1 MVMHIAILLPRP
13 LERPT
18 GGYAVQY
25 EYANRLVARGHR
37 VTIVHAWS
45 GDRPHRSQWMYYWQ
59 ELGRLARR
67 REPVVTWFAL
77 DGRVRVRL
85 VPYLHARFLPRADV
99 FLFTAWQTVARFA
112 GPIPDRAFHF
122 VYDYEFWQAT
132 PELRTQ
138 MLSVFRHAGLR
149 RIAGS
154 RAVAAML
161 AEAGSDAI
169 ATVPCGIDLERW
181 RVRRDVAKDDLL
193 VGFPLRNEPH
203 KGMPE
208 AFEAL
213 DKVRVKLP
221 GTSFAA
227 FGEAAEVTAPGF
239 VRQRGRLSDDALCAF
254 YNECAVFLLPSR
266 YEGWGLPA
274 AEAMA
279 CGTPVVTTANGGT
292 EDFAIDGET
301 AVVVAPGD
309 AAAMAEAICRLLS
322 DPQLRSRI
330 ASTGRR
336 RISQMSWDAATD
348 ALLTALLAA

>member
-1 MVMHIAILLPRP
+1 MHIAILLPRP

-45 GDRPHRSQWMYYWQ
+45 PDRPHRRQWLYYGQ

-67 REPVVTWFAL
+67 HEPIVTWFAL
-77 DGRVRVRL
+77 DDRVRVRL
-85 VPYLHARFLPRADV
+85 VPYLHARFVPRADAV
-99 FLFTAWQTVARFA
+99 LFTAWQTVAHFT
-112 GPIPDRAFHF
+112 GPIPDRAFHL
-122 VYDYEFWQAT
+122 VYDFEFWRAK
-132 PELRTQ
+132 PELRAQ
-138 MLSVFRHAGLR
+138 MLPVLRHPGLR
-149 RIAGS
+149 RVAGS

-161 AEAGSDAI
+161 AEAGSGAV
-169 ATVPCGIDLERW
+169 ATVPCGVDLDRW
-181 RVRRDVAKDDLL
+181 HVRRDVAKGGLR
-193 VGFPLRNEPH
+193 VGFPLRDEPH

-213 DKVRVKLP
+213 DMVRVKVP
-221 GTSFAA
+221 DASFAA
-227 FGEAAEVTAPGF
+227 FGEATEVTPPAF
-239 VRQRGRLSDDALCAF
+239 VDRRGRLSADALCAF

-292 EDFAIDGET
+292 EDFAIDGDT
-301 AVVVAPGD
+301 ALVVAPED
-309 AAAMAEAICRLLS
+309 PAAMAEAVCRLLR

-330 ASTGRR
+330 ASAGRR

-348 ALLTALLAA
+348 ALLTALHAA